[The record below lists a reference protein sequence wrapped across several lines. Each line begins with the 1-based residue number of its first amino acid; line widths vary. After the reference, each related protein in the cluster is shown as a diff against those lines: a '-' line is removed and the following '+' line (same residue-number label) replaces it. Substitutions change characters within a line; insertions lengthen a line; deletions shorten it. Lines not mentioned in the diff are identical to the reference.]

1 MASAMAVDFSAAAD
15 EEDAINEPI
24 LVGSLMAEVRGLAH
38 HRGKLSG
45 DGLAQLVRD
54 PTNRF
59 DTNAFRV
66 INERGEQVGY
76 IQKEKAKS
84 LAPLVDKGLAQLQCI
99 GAGSGSSNRVSC
111 EVFVF
116 SLPAMVDAVR
126 DHLEYYGEQLRSP
139 YDPPVD
145 NVDDGRGGGGS
156 DQRVANGSSSRGG
169 GGSDQRVANGASSSR
184 ASTSSSSRAST
195 RRDYRDHHQQH
206 QRPPRDQ
213 HHRVDRSL
221 SVAAPPPARRK
232 LMMTPPPPPPP
243 PPQAPKAPSI
253 DDIFES
259 MTAGAKIRQR
269 MEADNSVIKSSLM
282 QHQKEALAWMVQREN
297 SSALPPFWEK
307 KGTTMYTN
315 TLTNVTSA
323 KRPESLRGGIL
334 ADDMGLGK
342 TLTVLALIATNKPG
356 AVLPP
361 IEDIKEPEQSQGGE
375 PASKKLKTSDDKGKA
390 KTAAPVPVSNDGPP
404 CVPAADGPR
413 GTLVICPLSV
423 LSNWES
429 QLKDHTYPAGLKVH
443 KYHGP
448 NRTANA
454 RILADYDIVF
464 TTYNM
469 LTERNSPLKKVHWL
483 RLVLDEAHIIK
494 NPRAQQTKSA
504 VALNADRRWA
514 VTGTPI
520 QNSAKDLLSLMQFLH
535 FEPLNEQSFW
545 TKTIQKPLTSGEPV
559 GFARLQG
566 LMSSISLRRTK
577 ETKVNGKK
585 LVDLPPKIITVFP
598 VDLSPED
605 RSLYDKMEKDGRN
618 MIRRFLDNGTVTKN
632 YAVVL
637 QMILRLRQICDHTS
651 MCPAEIVNMSTSSD
665 TDTQGPKA
673 ASPELLKKMLATLGD
688 DFDCP
693 ICLAPPSGAVI
704 TSCAHV
710 FCRRCLEKALED
722 EDKQCPMCHEELSED
737 DIFSS
742 GKPDEEED
750 EELSNKN
757 DVEDDDDKI
766 DVKGVKPSAKINALV
781 SMLEKTRA
789 KDPNIKSVVFSQFST
804 MLKLIEGPL
813 QKAGFKFV
821 KLEGGM
827 SASKREENMEA
838 FKSTRSGSPT
848 VFLLSLKAA
857 GVGLNLVT
865 ASNVF
870 MMDPWWNPAVEE
882 QAMDRVHRLGQTRD
896 VHVFRLI
903 ATDSIEER
911 LLQVQE
917 KKRAYAQIALGKEAS
932 EQRKKKCVEEVKLLM
947 KC

>member
-1 MASAMAVDFSAAAD
+1 MAVDFSAAAD

-38 HRGKLSG
+38 HRGKLSS

-99 GAGSGSSNRVSC
+99 GAGNGSSNRVSC

-156 DQRVANGSSSRGG
+156 DQR
-169 GGSDQRVANGASSSR
+169 
-184 ASTSSSSRAST
+184 
-195 RRDYRDHHQQH
+195 
-206 QRPPRDQ
+206 
-213 HHRVDRSL
+213 
-221 SVAAPPPARRK
+221 
-232 LMMTPPPPPPP
+232 
-243 PPQAPKAPSI
+243 APSI

-454 RILADYDIVF
+454 RTLADYDIVF

-665 TDTQGPKA
+665 TDTQA

-710 FCRRCLEKALED
+710 FCRRCLEKVLED

-766 DVKGVKPSAKINALV
+766 DVKGVKPSAKINALI